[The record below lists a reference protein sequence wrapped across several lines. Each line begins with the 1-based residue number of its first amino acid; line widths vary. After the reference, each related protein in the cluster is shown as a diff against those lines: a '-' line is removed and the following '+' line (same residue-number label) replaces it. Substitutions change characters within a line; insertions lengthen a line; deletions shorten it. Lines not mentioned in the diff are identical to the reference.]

1 MSEEKNRN
9 MELNTEDLDAV
20 LGGKTY
26 YSPEKTERSVQVT
39 CEDDMYDPAFNH
51 YIGPCAVVTS
61 SLGITFGAP
70 YKYFIKIR
78 NKEYEIVQVVP
89 SIPKYSTCNVILGK
103 GNSHFVRTESA
114 TLVQLDYSKMTA
126 YEF

>member
-51 YIGPCAVVTS
+51 YIGPCAVVTGS
-61 SLGITFGAP
+61 PGIAFGAP
-70 YKYFIKIR
+70 YKYFIKTR
-78 NKEYEIVQVVP
+78 NKEHEIVRAVP
-89 SIPKYSTCNVILGK
+89 SVPKYSTCGVISGE
-103 GNSHFVRTESA
+103 GSSQFVRTESA
-114 TLVQLDYSKMTA
+114 APVQPDYSKMTA